1 MNCKEQK
8 PCELIFSCPY
18 YRRTVFF
25 KTDTTKRK
33 RKSEERKPQEIARIA
48 HYCIFKKERTE
59 ITSGKPPPSLHHR
72 QAFSC
77 KIGRREPRTAHFEL
91 IFCSLFVYL
100 ESKLSEYYQ
109 YLQI

>member
-33 RKSEERKPQEIARIA
+33 RKSEERKPPEIARIA
-48 HYCIFKKERTE
+48 HYCVFKKERTQ
-59 ITSGKPPPSLHHR
+59 ITSENRHTIR
-72 QAFSC
+72 C
-77 KIGRREPRTAHFEL
+77 
-91 IFCSLFVYL
+91 
-100 ESKLSEYYQ
+100 YYDEI
-109 YLQI
+109 LNLVR